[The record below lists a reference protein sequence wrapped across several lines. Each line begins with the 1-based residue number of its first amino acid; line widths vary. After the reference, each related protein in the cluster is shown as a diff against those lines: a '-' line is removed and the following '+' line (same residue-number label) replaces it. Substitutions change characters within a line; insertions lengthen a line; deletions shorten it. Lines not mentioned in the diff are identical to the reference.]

1 MTAQTWRGALAR
13 TRQAALSRISA
24 LFGGSQVPPDLWDQ
38 LEVAL
43 IQADVGAGLT
53 GDLLEDLREE
63 AKRTRLDGP
72 AARERLRQSLLRRLT
87 TAEAVVPE
95 TRPWVVL
102 VVGVN
107 GSGKTTAAARLARRW
122 QQAGKKVLLAGA
134 DTYRA
139 AAVEQLTA
147 WGQRF
152 GIEVI
157 GGQPGSDPGSVI
169 YSALQAAQS
178 RGIDVVVADTSGRMH
193 TRHNLM
199 AELEKV
205 ARVAG
210 KVVPGAPH
218 QVLLVLDATTGQSG
232 LSQARAFTQ
241 AVGVNGVILSKLDTS
256 ARGGV
261 ALAVADQ
268 LRLPILFAGLGEGP
282 DDMFPFQPEAYV
294 EGLLADPG

>member
-1 MTAQTWRGALAR
+1 VSPHPWRDALAR
-13 TRQAALSRISA
+13 TRQAALSRIGA

-53 GDLLEDLREE
+53 NDILDDLREE
-63 AKRTRLDGP
+63 AKRARLDGP
-72 AARERLRQSLLRRLT
+72 GARERLRTLLLSRLT
-87 TAEAVVPE
+87 AAAPE
-95 TRPWVVL
+95 DFQARPWVVL

-107 GSGKTTAAARLARRW
+107 GSGKTTAAARLAHRW
-122 QQAGKKVLLAGA
+122 QEAGKRVLLAGA

-139 AAVEQLTA
+139 AAGEQLSIWA
-147 WGQRF
+147 QRF
-152 GIEVI
+152 GIEMI
-157 GGQPGSDPGSVI
+157 GGDPGSDPGSVI
-169 YSALQAAQS
+169 FSALEAALA
-178 RGIDVVVADTSGRMH
+178 RGVDGVVADTSGRMH

-199 AELEKV
+199 AELEKLG
-205 ARVAG
+205 RVAG

-218 QVLLVLDATTGQSG
+218 QVLLVLDATTGQNG
-232 LSQARAFTQ
+232 LSQGRAFAR

-268 LRLPILFAGLGEGP
+268 LGVPILYASLGEGP
-282 DDMFPFQPEAYV
+282 DDLIPFQREAYV
-294 EGLLADPG
+294 EGLLADVS